1 MEKVKEGRL
10 LSRDFCLLAVANSL
24 MFFSFY
30 ALMPLLPFY
39 LGDVFGVNYSMAGA
53 ILASYSVA
61 CIVVRPIAGYL
72 LDAFRQRPLYL
83 LGYCAFAALFCGYAF
98 AAALGVFVVFRI
110 MHGLAFGL
118 TSVSGNT
125 IASEIVPRGRMGE
138 GLGIYGLS
146 NTLAM

>member
-39 LGDVFGVNYSMAGA
+39 LGDVFGVNYSMAGV

-61 CIVVRPIAGYL
+61 CIVV
-72 LDAFRQRPLYL
+72 
-83 LGYCAFAALFCGYAF
+83 
-98 AAALGVFVVFRI
+98 
-110 MHGLAFGL
+110 
-118 TSVSGNT
+118 
-125 IASEIVPRGRMGE
+125 PR
-138 GLGIYGLS
+138 
-146 NTLAM
+146 